1 MRAREFIVERQMP
14 ERKSAT
20 MPFSKHFPQ
29 MPSSDP
35 YLAYRFGMAMAD
47 HTINY
52 AEGPAEQHAV
62 IVAYTPEEE
71 DIIKGGES
79 QTGHKGKML
88 SDRKSREPDST
99 NKMSIVAKKKTN
111 KYGV

>member
-1 MRAREFIVERQMP
+1 MRAREFIIERQMP

-20 MPFSKHFPQ
+20 MPFSKKFPT

-35 YLAYRFGMAMAD
+35 YAAYRFGMAMAD
-47 HTINY
+47 HTIKY
-52 AEGPAEQHAV
+52 AEGPASNFAV

-71 DIIKGGES
+71 AIIKGGEA
-79 QTGHKGKML
+79 QTGDKGVML
-88 SDRKSREPDST
+88 SDRDSREPDST
-99 NKMSIVAKKKTN
+99 NKMSVVAKKKPN